1 MLITRE
7 EGFALNRTAAAIAG
21 VILVLLAAAAALL
34 AWRSRGM
41 PAAPVQPPV
50 AAASAV
56 PEQVLPTPA
65 APAPSAAASGP
76 LHPAPLPVA
85 EGPVPAPDIEGGL
98 VELFGRKAVLSL
110 FQLDDFPRRFV
121 ATVDNLGRSH
131 APSRLWPM
139 NPAPGRFLVD
149 DAAPGARINPDNG
162 LRYTPYVLLLET
174 VDLRQAVDLYAR
186 HYPQFQ
192 QAYVELGYP
201 KGHFND
207 RLVEVIDQLLAT
219 PQPAQPPAVRL
230 PVIHGPI
237 QPERPWVL
245 YEFEDPAYRSLT
257 AGQKL
262 LLRTGPVNEARIKG
276 RLAELRQL
284 IVSASR
290 TR

>member
-1 MLITRE
+1 MPHRRNLITRE
-7 EGFALNRTAAAIAG
+7 EGFALNRTAAALAG
-21 VILVLLAAAAALL
+21 VILVLLAAVAALL
-34 AWRSRGM
+34 AWRSRGL
-41 PAAPVQPPV
+41 PASPAQPP
-50 AAASAV
+50 ASTASAI
-56 PEQVLPTPA
+56 PEPVMPG
-65 APAPSAAASGP
+65 PSAAASGP
-76 LHPAPLPVA
+76 QHPPPLPVA
-85 EGPVPAPDIEGGL
+85 ESPVPAPDIEGGL

-139 NPAPGRFLVD
+139 NPAPGKFLVD
-149 DAAPGARINPDNG
+149 DASPGARINPDNG

-219 PQPAQPPAVRL
+219 PQASQPPAVRL
-230 PVIHGPI
+230 PVIQGPI

-245 YEFEDPAYRSLT
+245 YEFEDPAYRTLT

-284 IVSASR
+284 IASAPR
-290 TR
+290 AR